1 MIPLANIGNK
11 VSRII
16 LVDRINLPSS
26 SRLVPAI
33 PIRGAERA
41 RAIMDRTKT
50 HSDELTD
57 ADVLRIDPVHEYE
70 RRYHMR
76 EVSESILSRV
86 GDDSDPRVAQGRPTG
101 P

>member
-1 MIPLANIGNK
+1 MQN
-11 VSRII
+11 
-16 LVDRINLPSS
+16 
-26 SRLVPAI
+26 
-33 PIRGAERA
+33 
-41 RAIMDRTKT
+41 
-50 HSDELTD
+50 DELTD
-57 ADVLRIDPVHEYE
+57 ADVLRVDPVHEYE